1 MEFCL
6 HVEWKRRKKLV
17 CLSFS
22 CAAAVAVGKVYCFSL
37 DSFFFS
43 TFVKSVLSKCETRNH
58 SEIAKGFP
66 SWLSIEI
73 FILSIFI
80 FSKKDRKMLLP
91 YVHEKK
97 TIFFSIW
104 MLFCRG
110 RLVYIT
116 ENYFLWKFRMPKNY
130 HFFSKKNHQ
139 K

>member
-6 HVEWKRRKKLV
+6 HDEWKRRKKLV

-91 YVHEKK
+91 CVHEKK
-97 TIFFSIW
+97 QFSSQFECFFVGGDWFTSLDIFFENFECQKI
-104 MLFCRG
+104 
-110 RLVYIT
+110 IT
-116 ENYFLWKFRMPKNY
+116 
-130 HFFSKKNHQ
+130 FFKKNHQ

>member
-22 CAAAVAVGKVYCFSL
+22 CATAVAVGKVYCFSL

-91 YVHEKK
+91 CVHEKK
-97 TIFFSIW
+97 NNFLLNLNAFLSGAIGLHHWIFSLEISNAKKLS
-104 MLFCRG
+104 LF
-110 RLVYIT
+110 
-116 ENYFLWKFRMPKNY
+116 F
-130 HFFSKKNHQ
+130 KKNHQ